1 MSTAITIPTSSKGYY
16 LRPNELYV
24 PVEEYLRTAYDPDMD
39 YVDGHLEER
48 NLGEFDHSMLQ
59 RALLKV
65 LLSREREWNIWA
77 LPECRLHVE
86 PNRFRVPDITVIP
99 RGEKPDR
106 IVREAPLLCIE
117 VLSPEDTFKRI
128 LYRVED
134 YVAMG
139 VKNVWVLDPESDRVF
154 TVRNGEQRWT
164 DERILTVDGTDI
176 RVDLDAVAA
185 DLAD

>member
-16 LRPNELYV
+16 LRPNELFV
-24 PVEEYLRTAYDPDMD
+24 PVEEYLRTVYDPDMD

-48 NLGEFDHSMLQ
+48 NLGEFEHSALQ
-59 RALLKV
+59 GALLQV
-65 LLSREREWNIWA
+65 LLQKQRVWGIRA
-77 LPECRLHVE
+77 LPECRLQVA
-86 PNRFRVPDITVIP
+86 PNRFRVPDIMVIP

-106 IVREAPLLCIE
+106 IVRNAPLLCIE

-139 VKNVWVLDPESDRVF
+139 VKHVWVLDPKSDRVF
-154 TVRNGEQRWT
+154 TVRNDEQRWT

-176 RVDLDAVAA
+176 QVDLDAVAA